1 MFIFFHLLPTRMQIT
16 IHWLHIC
23 KCQKWRRM
31 SDFSDRSRRDQFIS
45 AENLICAIN
54 KHPLPSSRSSAEN
67 YKFIF
72 FSDFCEIGTLEW
84 FWCQVNQSVLGI
96 LINNKSDWVT
106 LINNKSDQLLLRF
119 PPHCPGT
126 VGSWLW
132 SLISLIN
139 WYSRQILANL
149 QRWATNE
156 SIEHW
161 CALDYYWLKNEAK
174 NRNGVDNVYVWNWG
188 EGLSLI

>member
-1 MFIFFHLLPTRMQIT
+1 MFIFLHLLPTRMQIT

-72 FSDFCEIGTLEW
+72 FSDFCEIGKLDW

-132 SLISLIN
+132 SLISLTN

-149 QRWATNE
+149 QLWATNE

-161 CALDYYWLKNEAK
+161 CAWYSLFLCYFVLKNET
-174 NRNGVDNVYVWNWG
+174 
-188 EGLSLI
+188 